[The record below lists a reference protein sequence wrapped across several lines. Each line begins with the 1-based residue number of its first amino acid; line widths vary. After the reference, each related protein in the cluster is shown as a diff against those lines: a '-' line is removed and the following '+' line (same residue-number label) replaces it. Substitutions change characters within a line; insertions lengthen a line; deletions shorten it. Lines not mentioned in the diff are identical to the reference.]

1 MGMVAPLQRI
11 ASAFFVFLGRR
22 GDVTRQARQRGVS
35 RQTLYRESR
44 QVAVAVA
51 GDEQQAEVARGRQRI
66 EELEREVESLRAEAR
81 KCAPLTVTIDGD
93 KQAEF
98 ASVGQ
103 AQGVSL
109 PVLQRLL
116 QGLLGEA
123 GPSVATL
130 GRFTHAAGRRATALL
145 EVLDEASRWCGRGW
159 QTRSSLAPSRY

>member
-22 GDVTRQARQRGVS
+22 GDVTRQAQQRGVS
-35 RQTLYRESR
+35 RQTLYRESQ

-51 GDEQQAEVARGRQRI
+51 GDEQQAEVARGRRRV
-66 EELEREVESLRAEAR
+66 EELERELESLRAQTR
-81 KCAPLTVTIDGD
+81 QCQRLRVTIDAD

-109 PVLQRLL
+109 PVLQSLL

-123 GPSVATL
+123 APSVATL
-130 GRFTHAAGRRATALL
+130 GRFTQA
-145 EVLDEASRWCGRGW
+145 
-159 QTRSSLAPSRY
+159 